1 MTERSE
7 HRHLGVKAGGHGT
20 TAAHALV
27 AQLEELG
34 VEYVFGTCGHTNIA
48 VLDAL
53 ADSRIRFVIAR
64 HEQAAAHAA
73 DGYARTSG
81 KPGVLLVH
89 VGPGLTNAATGVMT
103 AALDSVPLVVISG
116 DIPSYYHGRHPHQEI
131 NLHADAD
138 QASVFR
144 PFVKRAWNV
153 HRAQDLGRLVE
164 RAFWTATSGRPGAV
178 LVNVPMDVF
187 SRPAAPYPSAGH
199 AAPPGLPDATAE
211 LIAARLAAADRP
223 LIYVGGGLRE
233 DAVADPAT
241 SSTVADAAT
250 SSTEALISL
259 AEHLDI
265 PIAHSLMAKGTVPDA
280 HPLVL
285 GMPGFWGLE
294 LTNTYAR
301 EADVVLALATR
312 FAETDASSWDPRFT
326 WDFSGSTLIQIDIDP
341 AEIGRNY
348 PAEIGAVAD
357 VGLAVKAIA
366 DATTSH
372 PARTRPELRK
382 QILRARSE
390 LFTASRERGRSADF
404 PLRPERILADLRA
417 SIPADAILVTDVGWN
432 KNGVAQ
438 CYELPAEGRFIT
450 PGGASTMGFG
460 PAAAVGVQLAQPART
475 VIALIGDGGMSA
487 QLPAVPLA
495 VEQGAAVIFV
505 VMNNRS
511 HGTIS
516 DLQSAHFGRSH
527 GCDFTDPAGQP
538 YSPDFAAFAQAC
550 GADGYTVATPAD
562 LGVALL
568 KAVANRRPAVI
579 DVPMVNE
586 PVPTPG
592 HWNIKDIYQGLF
604 AD

>member
-1 MTERSE
+1 MT
-7 HRHLGVKAGGHGT
+7 T
-20 TAAHALV
+20 TAARALV

-53 ADSRIRFVIAR
+53 ADSPIRFVIAR

-73 DGYARTSG
+73 DGYARASG

-153 HRAQDLGRLVE
+153 HRAQDLGRFVE
-164 RAFWTATSGRPGAV
+164 RAFWTATTGRPGAV

-187 SRPAAPYPSAGH
+187 SRPGTPHPPISGT
-199 AAPPGLPDATAE
+199 APPGLPETTAR
-211 LIAARLAAADRP
+211 LIASRLAGAERP

-233 DAVADPAT
+233 EP
-241 SSTVADAAT
+241 
-250 SSTEALISL
+250 EALIRL

-265 PIAHSLMAKGTVPDA
+265 PIVHSLMAKGTVPDA

-294 LTNTYAR
+294 LTNAYAR

-326 WDFSGSTLIQIDIDP
+326 WDFSHSTLIQIDIDP
-341 AEIGRNY
+341 AELGRNY

-357 VGLAVKAIA
+357 VRLAVTAIA
-366 DATTSH
+366 DAVASH
-372 PARTRPELRK
+372 PARSRPEVRK
-382 QILRARSE
+382 EISDTRSE
-390 LFTASRERGRSADF
+390 LYAAARERGLSEDF
-404 PLRPERILADLRA
+404 PLRPERILKDLRDTL
-417 SIPADAILVTDVGWN
+417 PPDTVLVTDVGWN

-460 PAAAVGVQLAQPART
+460 PAAAVGVQLAQPGRT
-475 VIALIGDGGMSA
+475 VIALVGDGGMSA

-495 VEQGAAVIFV
+495 VEQGAPVVFV

-527 GCDFTDPAGQP
+527 GCDFTDPAGRP
-538 YSPDFAAFAQAC
+538 YSPDFAALARAC
-550 GADGYTVATPAD
+550 GADGHTVATPSD
-562 LGVALL
+562 LGRALRE
-568 KAVANRRPAVI
+568 AVANRRPAVI

-592 HWNIKDIYQGLF
+592 HWNIKDIYQGHF

>member
-1 MTERSE
+1 M
-7 HRHLGVKAGGHGT
+7 T

-53 ADSRIRFVIAR
+53 AGSRIRFVIAR

-73 DGYARTSG
+73 DGYARLSG

-116 DIPSYYHGRHPHQEI
+116 DIPSYFHGRHPHQEV

-138 QASVFR
+138 QASIFR
-144 PFVKRAWNV
+144 PFAKRVWNV
-153 HRAQDLGRLVE
+153 QRSQDLGRAVE

-187 SRPAAPYPSAGH
+187 SRPAAPSPAISH
-199 AAPPGLPDATAE
+199 AAPPGLPEATAE
-211 LIAARLAAADRP
+211 LIAAKLAAAERP

-233 DAVADPAT
+233 DA
-241 SSTVADAAT
+241 
-250 SSTEALISL
+250 EALISL

-285 GMPGFWGLE
+285 GMTGFWGLD

-301 EADVVLALATR
+301 ESDVVLALATR
-312 FAETDASSWDPRFT
+312 FAETDASSWDSRFT
-326 WDFSGSTLIQIDIDP
+326 WDFSASTLIQIDIDP

-357 VGLAVKAIA
+357 VGLAVEALA
-366 DATTSH
+366 GAAAAHAPRS
-372 PARTRPELRK
+372 RPELRK
-382 QILRARSE
+382 QIFEARSE
-390 LFTASRERGRSADF
+390 LFAASAERGRSDDF
-404 PLRPERILADLRA
+404 PLRPERILADLRS

-438 CYELPAEGRFIT
+438 CYELPPDGRFIT

-460 PAAAVGVQLAQPART
+460 PAAAVGVQLARPGAT
-475 VIALIGDGGMSA
+475 VVALVGDGGMSA

-495 VEQGAAVIFV
+495 VEQGAPVVFV

-527 GCDFTDPAGQP
+527 GCDFTDPAGRP
-538 YSPDFAAFAQAC
+538 YSPDFAAFAEAC
-550 GADGYTVATPAD
+550 GADGHTVTTPAE
-562 LGVALL
+562 LGVALRA
-568 KAVANRRPAVI
+568 AVATRRPAVI

-592 HWNIKDIYQGLF
+592 HWNIKDIYQGIF
-604 AD
+604 VD

>member
-1 MTERSE
+1 MTTPQS
-7 HRHLGVKAGGHGT
+7 A

-73 DGYARTSG
+73 DGYTRASG

-103 AALDSVPLVVISG
+103 AALDSVPMVVISG
-116 DIPSYYHGRHPHQEI
+116 DIPSYYHGRHPHQEV

-138 QASVFR
+138 QASIFR

-153 HRAQDLGRLVE
+153 HRARDLGRAVE

-178 LVNVPMDVF
+178 LVNVPMDIF
-187 SRPAAPYPSAGH
+187 SRPAEPYPASSH
-199 AAPPGLPDATAE
+199 AAPPDLPEATAE
-211 LIAARLAAADRP
+211 LIAARLAAAERP

-233 DAVADPAT
+233 DA
-241 SSTVADAAT
+241 
-250 SSTEALISL
+250 EALITL
-259 AEHLDI
+259 AEHLDA

-280 HPLVL
+280 HPLLL

-294 LTNTYAR
+294 LTNAYAR

-312 FAETDASSWDPRFT
+312 FAETDSSSWDPRFT
-326 WDFSGSTLIQIDIDP
+326 WDFSGSTLIQIDLDP
-341 AEIGRNY
+341 AELGRNY
-348 PAEIGAVAD
+348 PVEIGAVAD
-357 VGLAVKAIA
+357 VGLAVKALA
-366 DATTSH
+366 AAAKSH
-372 PARTRPELRK
+372 PPRSRPELRM
-382 QILRARSE
+382 QISEARTE
-390 LFTASRERGRSADF
+390 LFAASRERGRSEDF
-404 PLRPERILADLRA
+404 PLRPERILADLRDC
-417 SIPADAILVTDVGWN
+417 IPADAVLVTDVGWN

-438 CYELPAEGRFIT
+438 CYELPPEGRFIT

-460 PAAAVGVQLAQPART
+460 PAAAVGVQLAQPERT

-495 VEQGAAVIFV
+495 VEQGAPVVFV

-527 GCDFTDPAGQP
+527 GCDFTDPAGRP
-538 YSPDFAAFAQAC
+538 YSPDFAALARAC
-550 GADGYTVATPAD
+550 GADGHTVTTPAEF
-562 LGVALL
+562 GAALRA
-568 KAVANRRPAVI
+568 AVANRRPALI